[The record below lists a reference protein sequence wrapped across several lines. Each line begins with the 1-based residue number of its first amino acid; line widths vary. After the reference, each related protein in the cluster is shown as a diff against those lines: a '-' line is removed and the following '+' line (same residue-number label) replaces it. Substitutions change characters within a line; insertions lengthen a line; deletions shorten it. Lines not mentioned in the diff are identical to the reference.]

1 MPEFL
6 GRLIAKLAFRSFRWW
21 LLHRSDQGIA
31 SRVRI
36 LRRLA
41 YAFTG
46 DEIILT
52 AMNDIAEIF
61 EGEARDTA
69 LVRRMF
75 RESTPEYAEAVL
87 RSLMRKD

>member
-6 GRLIAKLAFRSFRWW
+6 RTLIARAGFRLFRWW
-21 LLHRSDQGIA
+21 ILHRSDQGIA
-31 SRVRI
+31 RWVRI
-36 LRRLA
+36 VRRLA

-52 AMNDIAEIF
+52 AMSDIVEIF